1 MSTVLGKTKD
11 ISFTVNILITKEA
24 DYFLAHCLELDIVA
38 AGNTSDQSQR
48 EIISLICAQIDYAF
62 NYNNLENLY
71 HPAPPEIWHKFFTCK
86 EQLERKY
93 KLESTFAQDQYNPT
107 SMMLP
112 PWLIS
117 KTCQTEYYCHA

>member
-1 MSTVLGKTKD
+1 MAEMLGKTKD
-11 ISFTVNILITKEA
+11 ISFGVNILITKEA

-38 AGNTSDQSQR
+38 TGDTPDQAQR
-48 EIISLICAQIDYAF
+48 EVISLICAQIDYAF

-71 HPAPPEIWHKFFTCK
+71 HPAPPEIWHQFFSCN

-93 KLESTFAQDQYNPT
+93 KLESIFTQDQYSPT
-107 SMMLP
+107 SMMPP

-117 KTCQTEYYCHA
+117 KTCQAN